1 MKLMMNR
8 AFFVPVLVGQLA
20 FGTVACSGANDVS
33 DPTSESSAS
42 THAQAYDGQTIFRA
56 VFFNQGA
63 AADKAAAMWVDRPEV
78 AAGKS
83 SEEVATLLD
92 RAADEMASQSYSDA
106 SVKMVRDHAE
116 SLRSGATTPADLK
129 SKGAIGAVADA
140 IVAHIEKS
148 NPSMFASFQEEMQSG
163 DPLRVKAT
171 LSSAAKTF
179 LEAHAQLTQEAAVR
193 SPDVTVT
200 PIKIRPPI
208 YSPGPIF
215 NPTPINNP
223 TPIVNPIGDD
233 LVVVDTAAVIYA
245 AAVVAVAAVV
255 VAVVVAMPPGG
266 LGGGVESDLV
276 VGHLTQSF
284 AR

>member
-1 MKLMMNR
+1 MRRDREEASSQTFAAQTSSEVSWDGVSFPVNARRERALGDRCVKAQAGTTTIGSEAMKLTMNR
-8 AFFVPVLVGQLA
+8 VFFVPVLVGQLA
-20 FGTVACSGANDVS
+20 LGTVACSGTNDLS

-63 AADKAAAMWVDRPEV
+63 AADKVAAMWADRPEL

-106 SVKMVRDHAE
+106 SVKMVRSHAE

-148 NPSMFASFQEEMQSG
+148 NPAMFASFQ
-163 DPLRVKAT
+163 A
-171 LSSAAKTF
+171 
-179 LEAHAQLTQEAAVR
+179 
-193 SPDVTVT
+193 
-200 PIKIRPPI
+200 
-208 YSPGPIF
+208 
-215 NPTPINNP
+215 
-223 TPIVNPIGDD
+223 
-233 LVVVDTAAVIYA
+233 
-245 AAVVAVAAVV
+245 
-255 VAVVVAMPPGG
+255 
-266 LGGGVESDLV
+266 
-276 VGHLTQSF
+276 
-284 AR
+284 

>member
-1 MKLMMNR
+1 V
-8 AFFVPVLVGQLA
+8 FFVPVLVGQLA
-20 FGTVACSGANDVS
+20 LGTVACSGTNDLS
-33 DPTSESSAS
+33 DQTSESSAS

-63 AADKAAAMWVDRPEV
+63 AADKVAAMWADRPEL

-106 SVKMVRDHAE
+106 SVKMVRSHAE

-148 NPSMFASFQEEMQSG
+148 NPAMFASFQEEMQSG
-163 DPLRVKAT
+163 DPLRVKAA
-171 LSSAAKTF
+171 LVSAAKTL
-179 LEAHAQLTQEAAVR
+179 LEAHAQLTQQAAVR
-193 SPDVTVT
+193 SPDLTLT
-200 PIKIRPPI
+200 PIKSYPN
-208 YSPGPIF
+208 PIF
-215 NPTPINNP
+215 NP
-223 TPIVNPIGDD
+223 TPIVNPIGGGGIPVGDD
-233 LVVVDTAAVIYA
+233 LVVVDTAAVVYA
-245 AAVVAVAAVV
+245 VAVVAVAAVA
-255 VAVVVAMPPGG
+255 VAVVFAMPPGE
-266 LGGGVESDLV
+266 LGGGVESELV